1 MVSKKGVW
9 DGGGRLLWFQKGA
22 WDGGGRPLVLQK
34 GERGGAGFCLRM
46 AWEFLGWLDKGDYAV
61 MIRSG

>member
-1 MVSKKGVW
+1 MWWWASADASEK
-9 DGGGRLLWFQKGA
+9 RA
-22 WDGGGRPLVLQK
+22 WDGGGHLLALQK
-34 GERGGAGFCLRM
+34 GERGGVSFWQRM